1 MSTDWLI
8 KSGQVQALNVQLL
21 NVYHVISWY
30 LCSLCLNF
38 FHLLARKANWKKN
51 YIYSN
56 KFFHDFHLAESSF
69 TCPRLRISGL
79 AWRLSVIV
87 NMYMYCLNLYLP
99 FGQVGEKNSGK
110 DCTDIS
116 WSHDIHSEVEHLIV
130 FDGKMV

>member
-1 MSTDWLI
+1 MDLLVKWGRFKCTLTSWAIQDAKQILRYLLFI
-8 KSGQVQALNVQLL
+8 PSSHQILLNVQLL

-38 FHLLARKANWKKN
+38 FHLLAERQIWKKKK
-51 YIYSN
+51 IYSN

-87 NMYMYCLNLYLP
+87 NMYMYCLNLSTFY
-99 FGQVGEKNSGK
+99 QSI
-110 DCTDIS
+110 CT
-116 WSHDIHSEVEHLIV
+116 H
-130 FDGKMV
+130 